1 MPAFSFTYNGNYN
14 SLDTVT
20 LSQDG
25 STYSSGTNIVH
36 AFGPEYLDRFIFNN
50 DPDLSN
56 GGAYFVDANRDDG
69 GFPGYPITG
78 TEYSVSADMSDNT
91 AAVYLGGG
99 DFGDILRSGSDADTL
114 KGGRGNDVLEGG
126 AGGDTIDGG
135 LGIDT
140 ASYEHATGR
149 VYASLEAQMGY
160 EGDASGDQLYGIEN
174 LIGSAFDDS
183 LVGDDGN
190 NSLRGNGGEDD
201 IAGRGGDDRLIVS
214 ATPNYIDG
222 GEGKDAL
229 IVLGGGT
236 VSLTETRFTGIETV
250 YVRNDTHLD
259 MTDVLAGTKIV
270 SQSTMGHAV
279 EIDGTSGTDTIR
291 AGKGGDTI
299 DGGRGGD
306 KLFGGTGA
314 DSFHFGNS
322 FGRDKIY
329 GLDLNAD
336 HIVIDAP
343 GAGDVQLRSFNGGHD
358 TLVTFA
364 GVETGNKIILH
375 DVGVDDVRA
384 VQSELFVFG
393 A

>member
-14 SLDTVT
+14 RLNTVT

-25 STYSSGTNIVH
+25 STDSNGTSNVH

-50 DPDLSN
+50 DPDLSQ
-56 GGAYFVDANRDDG
+56 GGTYFVDANRDDG

-140 ASYEHATGR
+140 ASYEHATAR

-236 VSLTETRFTGIETV
+236 VGLIETRFTGIETV

-259 MTDVLAGTKIV
+259 MTNVLAGTKIV
-270 SQSTMGHAV
+270 SQSTSGHAV

-336 HIVIDAP
+336 HIVIDVP